1 MNNLLTIEAALLSRT
16 EVKSALRLTDY
27 KAVNNSLLNGAKKLF
42 EQSLA
47 KAAIV
52 AQGAAWWDA
61 EGKALAESAGVTWT
75 KEEFYA
81 KAYGCQK
88 SFAAKLQRA
97 AKVEAEKVEEF
108 KAICDALEAEGKP
121 SKRSIAGLLAW
132 VKDGTKPTDG
142 EGEGEG
148 EEAAAA
154 PVTVF
159 TLAFKRAELSHDAD
173 AKNVS
178 VRIDSAGAVTTQNTR
193 EEIETAIAFLRAAL
207 EA

>member
-1 MNNLLTIEAALLSRT
+1 MTIEAALLSRT

-27 KAVNNSLLNGAKKLF
+27 KAVNSSLLNGAKKLF
-42 EQSLA
+42 EQSLQ

-61 EGKALAESAGVTWT
+61 EGKALAESAGVTWS
-75 KEEFYA
+75 KEEFYS

-97 AKVEAEKVEEF
+97 AKVEQAKVDEF
-108 KAICDALEAEGKP
+108 KAICDSLEAEGKP

-132 VKDGTKPTDG
+132 IKDGTKPTEGEG

-154 PVTVF
+154 VTVF
-159 TLAFKRAELSHDAD
+159 TLAFKRAELSQDAD

-178 VRIDSAGAVTTQNTR
+178 VRVDSAGAVTTQNTR